1 MPLTPLTPMEM
12 ELDPALEMELDP
24 LIPSQKPV
32 SQAVTPSQSQIT
44 PSQRDRMERSR
55 LVAKARRAA
64 QSTST
69 PWERKAAGDILK
81 KLGPKKT
88 GHLYDIAWEKFEK
101 FRESAGAPEEQ
112 DFIQY
117 FDFLREGRKFK
128 ASTLWNTYAKLN
140 SCHKRRYGKAL
151 KDWPRLKMQLETYE
165 HGYERKTA
173 AIFTLEQIKQALL
186 IDETSPKWILRK
198 GKISVRFFSFYLF
211 IMNTF
216 YSCNC
221 NLLLRRPQRSRASF
235 HCCRRCEGGV

>member
-1 MPLTPLTPMEM
+1 MEM
-12 ELDPALEMELDP
+12 ELDPDLDP
-24 LIPSQKPV
+24 LMPSQEQA
-32 SQAVTPSQSQIT
+32 SQVVTPANSQIS

-69 PWERKAAGDILK
+69 TWKRKAAGDILK

-101 FRESAGAPEEQ
+101 FRESTGAPEEE

-117 FDFLREGRKFK
+117 FDYLREGRKFK
-128 ASTLWNTYAKLN
+128 ASTMWNTYAKLN

-151 KDWPRLKMQLETYE
+151 KEWPRLKMQLETYE

-173 AIFTLEQIKQALL
+173 SIFTLEQIKQALL
-186 IDETSPKWILRK
+186 IDENSPKWILRK
-198 GKISVRFFSFYLF
+198 GRYFISTRKGGYLEKRV
-211 IMNTF
+211 
-216 YSCNC
+216 C
-221 NLLLRRPQRSRASF
+221 
-235 HCCRRCEGGV
+235 